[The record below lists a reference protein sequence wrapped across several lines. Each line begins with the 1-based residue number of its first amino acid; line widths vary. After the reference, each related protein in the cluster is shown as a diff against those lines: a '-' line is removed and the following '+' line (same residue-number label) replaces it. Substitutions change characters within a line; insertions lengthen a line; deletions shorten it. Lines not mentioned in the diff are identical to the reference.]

1 MGGAPGSGYA
11 DQVVRPSPAEDR
23 ELHGQVALLLST
35 RDQRYTAQR
44 RQIVRALAKL
54 GRPATI
60 GELVEAATG
69 VPLSTAYR
77 NLSILGEANVVR
89 RVGGADGFTRF
100 ELSEQ
105 LSGQHHHHHV
115 VCESCG
121 LVIDAAASPA
131 LEAALAETARAIA
144 KANGFDVTEHRLEL
158 VGRCTSCRDAA
169 AS

>member
-1 MGGAPGSGYA
+1 MGGASGSGYA
-11 DQVVRPSPAEDR
+11 DKVSRPSPAEDR

-77 NLSILGEANVVR
+77 NLSILGDADVVR

-105 LSGQHHHHHV
+105 LSGQHHHHV
-115 VCESCG
+115 VCECCG
-121 LVIDAAASPA
+121 LVIDAATSPT
-131 LEAALAETARAIA
+131 LEAALVETARAIA

-158 VGRCTSCRDAA
+158 VGRCTSCRNTA